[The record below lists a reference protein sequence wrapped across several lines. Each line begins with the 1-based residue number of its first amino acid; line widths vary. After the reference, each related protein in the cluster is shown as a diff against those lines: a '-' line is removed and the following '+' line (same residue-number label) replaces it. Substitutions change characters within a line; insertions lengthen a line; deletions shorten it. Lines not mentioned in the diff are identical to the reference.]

1 MNRCDLW
8 LKLPTE
14 RRADAKVIF
23 IRSDWRFAVEV
34 FVQMKA
40 PVQIL
45 RQFDPHIRRRLYSH
59 ASGSGQAGKQ
69 TEPRPNIDRRKSKSV
84 EIDPSY
90 GIGVR
95 CLWFAQVS
103 GITLPGTGSAA
114 EQRQSRIL
122 RLQHVA
128 TEQSADRC
136 S

>member
-1 MNRCDLW
+1 MNRGDLW

-23 IRSDWRFAVEV
+23 LRPDWWFAVEV

-45 RQFDPHIRRRLYSH
+45 RQFDPHIRRCLYSH

-69 TEPRPNIDRRKSKSV
+69 TEPRSNVDRRKSKSV

-95 CLWFAQVS
+95 CRWFAQFS
-103 GITLPGTGSAA
+103 GIMLPSTGSAA
-114 EQRQSRIL
+114 EQR
-122 RLQHVA
+122 
-128 TEQSADRC
+128 
-136 S
+136 